1 MSEIKHFT
9 IKQMSENDRPREKL
23 LSKGA
28 LALSESELLAIIIG
42 SGHGDLTAI
51 DIARMVLDSYA
62 NNLFELGNATYEELL
77 RFKGIGD
84 ARAVNILAALE
95 LGRRRAIAEAI
106 NGVRLDDSRQAYE
119 YLRHRMSDLRTEEFR
134 VLFFNN
140 SNKLIREEVV
150 SSGGLTA
157 TVVDPRV
164 VIRRA
169 LELNALSMIVAH
181 NHPSGNK
188 NPSEQDVM
196 ITERLK
202 QACMIMNIRLSD
214 HIIVTKYDYFSFL
227 DNGKL

>member
-106 NGVRLDDSRQAYE
+106 NGVRLDDSSQAYE

-169 LELNALSMIVAH
+169 LE
-181 NHPSGNK
+181 
-188 NPSEQDVM
+188 
-196 ITERLK
+196 
-202 QACMIMNIRLSD
+202 
-214 HIIVTKYDYFSFL
+214 
-227 DNGKL
+227 

>member
-106 NGVRLDDSRQAYE
+106 NGVRLDDSSQAYE

-202 QACMIMNIRLSD
+202 QACMVMNIRLSD

>member
-1 MSEIKHFT
+1 MNT
-9 IKQMSENDRPREKL
+9 Y
-23 LSKGA
+23 
-28 LALSESELLAIIIG
+28 
-42 SGHGDLTAI
+42 
-51 DIARMVLDSYA
+51 DIVCQIYVQRNLD
-62 NNLFELGNATYEELL
+62 NN
-77 RFKGIGD
+77 
-84 ARAVNILAALE
+84 
-95 LGRRRAIAEAI
+95 
-106 NGVRLDDSRQAYE
+106 
-119 YLRHRMSDLRTEEFR
+119 
-134 VLFFNN
+134 
-140 SNKLIREEVV
+140 NKLIREEVV

>member
-106 NGVRLDDSRQAYE
+106 NGVRLDDSSQAYE

-134 VLFFNN
+134 
-140 SNKLIREEVV
+140 
-150 SSGGLTA
+150 
-157 TVVDPRV
+157 
-164 VIRRA
+164 
-169 LELNALSMIVAH
+169 
-181 NHPSGNK
+181 
-188 NPSEQDVM
+188 
-196 ITERLK
+196 
-202 QACMIMNIRLSD
+202 
-214 HIIVTKYDYFSFL
+214 
-227 DNGKL
+227 

>member
-95 LGRRRAIAEAI
+95 LGRRRAKAEAI
-106 NGVRLDDSRQAYE
+106 NGVRLDDSSQAYE

>member
-106 NGVRLDDSRQAYE
+106 NGVRLDDSGQAYE

>member
-106 NGVRLDDSRQAYE
+106 NGVRLDDSSQAYE

-202 QACMIMNIRLSD
+202 QACMLMNIRLSD

>member
-202 QACMIMNIRLSD
+202 QACMLMNIRLSD